1 MSSVY
6 SLKSR
11 RSEEFPSQDEQNFR
25 MTFRYVSFFF
35 LNQKK
40 CSCLKRIQSLKKR
53 ARVGVKASLHYKQ
66 NTRYLLQIPTAIYHN
81 KKANY
86 MLVFIPMRTCF
97 LLRKVDVF
105 RRSSLLQQFTFR
117 FCVDS

>member
-1 MSSVY
+1 M
-6 SLKSR
+6 
-11 RSEEFPSQDEQNFR
+11 
-25 MTFRYVSFFF
+25 
-35 LNQKK
+35 
-40 CSCLKRIQSLKKR
+40 KRIQSLKKR
-53 ARVGVKASLHYKQ
+53 ARVVVKASLHYKQ

-86 MLVFIPMRTCF
+86 MLDCIPTRSCF

-117 FCVDS
+117 FSADEEIISSDDDEIICLDVHSPEMTKIKSEVTSL